1 MEGIL
6 NILKP
11 PHMTS
16 YDVVAFIRKT
26 FNIKKVG
33 HTGTLDPMASGVLPI
48 CLGKATKISQYL
60 LNDKKRYRCEM
71 ILGYNTDTQDKWGKK
86 VQARKVECTEKDIIE
101 VFDSFKGEISQVPP
115 MYSAL
120 KRDGKKLY
128 ELAREGKTI
137 ERQSRKI
144 QIYDLK
150 ILSIKNNRILFDV
163 FCSKGTYVRTLC
175 EDIGNALNCG
185 AYMSFLLRT
194 QSGKFTISQ
203 TVTLETIQNTMLEKI
218 QKDYLFPLDYPLQ
231 DMPKVSI
238 KNSFRKYVLN
248 GNRIALN
255 AVEDFEPFNLDSV
268 LRVYVNGKFTALG
281 KVKKA
286 QEIYIDIDKVFH

>member
-1 MEGIL
+1 
-6 NILKP
+6 
-11 PHMTS
+11 
-16 YDVVAFIRKT
+16 
-26 FNIKKVG
+26 
-33 HTGTLDPMASGVLPI
+33 
-48 CLGKATKISQYL
+48 
-60 LNDKKRYRCEM
+60 M

-175 EDIGNALNCG
+175 EDIGNALNCSLYVLF
-185 AYMSFLLRT
+185 ASNTEWEIYD
-194 QSGKFTISQ
+194 QSNSNFRNDS
-203 TVTLETIQNTMLEKI
+203 NTMLEKI
-218 QKDYLFPLDYPLQ
+218 QKIICFPDYPLQ

-255 AVEDFEPFNLDSV
+255 AVEDFEPLISI
-268 LRVYVNGKFTALG
+268 RY
-281 KVKKA
+281 
-286 QEIYIDIDKVFH
+286 

>member
-1 MEGIL
+1 
-6 NILKP
+6 
-11 PHMTS
+11 
-16 YDVVAFIRKT
+16 
-26 FNIKKVG
+26 
-33 HTGTLDPMASGVLPI
+33 
-48 CLGKATKISQYL
+48 
-60 LNDKKRYRCEM
+60 
-71 ILGYNTDTQDKWGKK
+71 
-86 VQARKVECTEKDIIE
+86 
-101 VFDSFKGEISQVPP
+101 

>member
-16 YDVVAFIRKT
+16 HDVVAFIRKT

>member
-16 YDVVAFIRKT
+16 HDVVAFIRKT

-255 AVEDFEPFNLDSV
+255 AIEDFEPFTLDSV